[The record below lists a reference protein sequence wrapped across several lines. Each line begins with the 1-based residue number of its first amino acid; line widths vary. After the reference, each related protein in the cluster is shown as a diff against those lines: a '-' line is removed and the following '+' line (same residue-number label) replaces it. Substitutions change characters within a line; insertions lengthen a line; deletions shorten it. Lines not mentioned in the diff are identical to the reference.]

1 MPALLGVDPLHAMTS
16 PRFED
21 VVSRY
26 PSLRIAV
33 LGDFCLDRY
42 FDIDP
47 ARAETSIE
55 TGLPVHNI
63 TRVRCQPGAAG
74 TILNN
79 LVALGIGTIHAIGI
93 AGEDGEG
100 FELVR
105 ALNVLPGVDAS
116 GIVQS
121 PSRRTFTYTKPLLH
135 EPGHP
140 PRELSR
146 LDIKNWDATPGELSA
161 KVAAHLAG
169 VAQSLD
175 ALIIMD
181 QVDVPDTGVVTRPVL
196 HAVGAV
202 AAASPVLPILADS
215 RRSLRG
221 FPPSIF
227 KMNAAELALLSGRP
241 SLHLP
246 GVLQAAEA
254 LALENQ
260 RPVFITMAER
270 GIVGA
275 APYQAA
281 LHQPALPV
289 RGPIDVVGAGD
300 SVTANLAA
308 ALAAGANLQLA
319 MHLAMAAAHCVVHQ
333 LGTTGTAS
341 VAQLRE
347 IMSREA

>member
-1 MPALLGVDPLHAMTS
+1 MLS
-16 PRFED
+16 PRLED

-26 PSLRIAV
+26 PALRIAV
-33 LGDFCLDRY
+33 VGDFCLDRY

-47 ARAETSIE
+47 SRSETSIE
-55 TGLPVHNI
+55 TGLSVHNI

-79 LVALGIGTIHAIGI
+79 LVALGIGTIHAVGI
-93 AGEDGEG
+93 AGDDGEG
-100 FELVR
+100 FELLR
-105 ALNVLPGVDAS
+105 ALKVLPGVDTS
-116 GIVQS
+116 GLVQS
-121 PSRRTFTYTKPLLH
+121 AARRTFTYTKPLVH

-146 LDIKNWDATPGELSA
+146 LDIKNWDPTPGELS
-161 KVAAHLAG
+161 VAVASRLAQIAG
-169 VAQSLD
+169 TFD
-175 ALIIMD
+175 ALILMD

-196 HAVGAV
+196 DAVRAI
-202 AAASPVLPILADS
+202 AATAPALPILADS

-227 KMNAAELALLSGRP
+227 KMNASELALLSGRP
-241 SLHLP
+241 IGGLED
-246 GVLQAAEA
+246 VMEAAGA
-254 LALENQ
+254 LARENQ
-260 RPVFITMAER
+260 RPVFVTMAEQ

-275 APYQAA
+275 APGHAA
-281 LHQPALPV
+281 VHQRALPV

-308 ALAAGANLQLA
+308 ALAAGADLPLA
-319 MHLAMAAAHCVVHQ
+319 MQLAMAAAHCVVHQ

-341 VAQLRE
+341 VPQLRE
-347 IMSREA
+347 IMARNA